1 MGRAPKYLTLQDKL
15 QARQA
20 AKRRYAASDRGKDV
34 KSIQNARAYVHRTA
48 KTVNHRREASVTMVD
63 QHPQGDI
70 PAHLVALAQL
80 PLSSSRLF
88 DEALTSADALDESDL
103 GVWNLRPPYHTLPA
117 HQENDTERRFT
128 QRLVEVMHGK
138 RFRELRADGED
149 RVRRIDTVGLQEMVE
164 GLEERVAELL
174 VVCHD
179 DAPEAIASAKLP
191 GSGDGQ
197 SLPPRNR
204 RQDPFW
210 DKRLER
216 PDVYSEVSY
225 SSS

>member
-1 MGRAPKYLTLQDKL
+1 
-15 QARQA
+15 
-20 AKRRYAASDRGKDV
+20 
-34 KSIQNARAYVHRTA
+34 
-48 KTVNHRREASVTMVD
+48 MVD

-88 DEALTSADALDESDL
+88 VEALESADALDESDL
-103 GVWNLRPPYHTLPA
+103 GVWNSRPPYHTLPA

-128 QRLVEVMHGK
+128 ERLVEVMHGK

-149 RVRRIDTVGLQEMVE
+149 RVRRMDTVGLQEMVE

-174 VVCHD
+174 VVCYD

-191 GSGDGQ
+191 GSSRDMCMARHHYGWSARRLWCLHADLKILREDGADAYHTMYQ
-197 SLPPRNR
+197 RKELAWQVIRV
-204 RQDPFW
+204 Q
-210 DKRLER
+210 
-216 PDVYSEVSY
+216 
-225 SSS
+225 